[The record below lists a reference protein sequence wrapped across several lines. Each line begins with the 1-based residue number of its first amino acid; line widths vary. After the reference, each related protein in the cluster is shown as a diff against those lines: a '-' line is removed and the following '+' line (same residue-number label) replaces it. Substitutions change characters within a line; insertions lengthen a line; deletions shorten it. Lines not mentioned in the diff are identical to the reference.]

1 MQTPGNHLQ
10 QIRAKLRDPA
20 PFQGRPGEFVRLDG
34 GRVAAGAGGR
44 GAPDLGT
51 YAKSASP
58 PPAANA
64 KKRELRAQRY
74 ELLAGA
80 RGLLYEE
87 ARAGGHRY
95 ASGFH
100 RTSGCC
106 FLARGSVDVLYDHQ
120 HETAFYAG
128 LTTCGSVWA
137 CPVCSA
143 KIQERRRAEIA
154 LAMERARAEG
164 LQPVMVT
171 LTHPHR
177 AWHRLEGML
186 EQQADALRRLRGGK
200 AWEGI
205 KRRHGFQG
213 LIRSLEVTHGK
224 HGWHPH
230 THELW
235 FVSRHCDA
243 EALRLDVV
251 RRWRAACRRA
261 GLLDD
266 GDVGFDEHSV
276 DVRGWC
282 DTSDYLAKM
291 DDQSHWGADRELAK
305 GASKASKGVHPFG
318 LLARHR
324 DGCERSGGLFVEYAT
339 ATRGKRQLFWS
350 HGLKA
355 RWGIEE
361 LSDQEVN
368 DRQDNP
374 ADVLGKLLSPDWRV
388 IRHHGY
394 QVQVLEAAED
404 GGWSAVKA
412 LLVELRARTRRGS
425 GPEASDSDTCRA
437 PGGAA
442 DSPVAAGDQS
452 RQPGR
457 ESPEAPCTLVE
468 APAGLPEPAE
478 THSPPSG
485 GPQPPAPA
493 GPVQRRAAR
502 EACLQH
508 RLYGPPPPD

>member
-1 MQTPGNHLQ
+1 MQTPGNSLQ

-20 PFQGRPGEFVRLDG
+20 PFQGMPGEFVRLPG
-34 GRVAAGAGGR
+34 GRVAAGSGGR

-51 YAKSASP
+51 YAKSSSP
-58 PPAANA
+58 PPSTEA
-64 KKRELRAQRY
+64 KKRVLRAQRY

-80 RGLLYEE
+80 RGLLYQE
-87 ARAGGHRY
+87 ARAGGHQY

-106 FLARGSVDVLYDHQ
+106 YLARGSVDVLHDH
-120 HETAFYAG
+120 HHDTAFYAG

-143 KIQERRRAEIA
+143 KIQERRRAEIG

-186 EQQADALRRLRGGK
+186 EQQADALRRLRSGK
-200 AWEGI
+200 AWQGI
-205 KRRHGFQG
+205 KARHGFQG

-224 HGWHPH
+224 NGWHPH

-243 EALRLDVV
+243 EALRLDVA
-251 RRWRAACRRA
+251 RRWRAACQRA
-261 GLLDD
+261 GLLDE
-266 GDVGFDEHSV
+266 GDAGFDEHSV

-305 GASKASKGVHPFG
+305 GASKGSKGVHPFG
-318 LLARHR
+318 LLTRHR
-324 DGCERSGGLFVEYAT
+324 DGCERSGRLFVEYAT

-350 HGLKA
+350 QGLKA

-374 ADVLGKLLSPDWRV
+374 ADVLGRLRPADWQV
-388 IRHHGY
+388 IRRYGY
-394 QVQVLEAAED
+394 QAPVLEAAED
-404 GGWSAVKA
+404 GGWAAVQA
-412 LLVELRARTRRGS
+412 LLAELRARTQPRSALGASCAGTGGDPAGGPGSPGPAAPRGS
-425 GPEASDSDTCRA
+425 GRPSGRSRT
-437 PGGAA
+437 
-442 DSPVAAGDQS
+442 AAGEPSGPSGPAD
-452 RQPGR
+452 
-457 ESPEAPCTLVE
+457 
-468 APAGLPEPAE
+468 APAQQPV
-478 THSPPSG
+478 
-485 GPQPPAPA
+485 GPQPPVPA
-493 GPVQRRAAR
+493 GSGRRRAAR
-502 EACLQH
+502 EARLQH
-508 RLYGPPPPD
+508 RLYGPPLPD